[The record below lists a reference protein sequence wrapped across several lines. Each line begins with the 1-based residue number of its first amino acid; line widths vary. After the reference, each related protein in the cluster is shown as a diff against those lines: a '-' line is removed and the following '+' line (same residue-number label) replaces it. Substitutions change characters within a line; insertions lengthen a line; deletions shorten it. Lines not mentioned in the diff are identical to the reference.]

1 MGTATISPADAGGL
15 TCSDNGIAGSYY
27 STTGLAMGGGSS
39 PAPYGTLN
47 SNVVVM
53 RTNASTEYQ
62 CTQAHAR
69 YDLSSLIGKTIVEAK
84 LEIGCH
90 WYGDTS
96 GNDTVFFRAS
106 PWDTGT
112 EPDKTTDWVSGGA
125 TSYGSVVISATATD
139 TVVTLNAAAVAAINA
154 AISTGSPFAFAHVI
168 QESDLGALTASKT
181 VSFNFGDTSTNPDAR
196 KLVLTYAEDAFL
208 GINF

>member
-1 MGTATISPADAGGL
+1 MGTVTISPSERGAL
-15 TCSDNGIAGSYY
+15 TCSDNGIAGSFY

-47 SNVVVM
+47 STLVAM

-62 CTQAHAR
+62 CTQGHCR
-69 YDLSSLIGKTIVEAK
+69 YDLSSLVGKTVIAAAIEV
-84 LEIGCH
+84 GCN

-96 GNDTVFFRAS
+96 GSDTVFFRAS

-112 EPDKTTDWVSGGA
+112 EPDQTTDWVSGSG
-125 TSYGSVVISATATD
+125 TEYGSVVISTATTD

-154 AISTGSPFAFAHVI
+154 AISSGDPFALAHVI
-168 QESDLGALTASKT
+168 QESDLGALTASKN
-181 VSFNFGDTSTNPDAR
+181 VYFNFDDTGVNADAR
-196 KLVLTYAEDAFL
+196 KLVLTVAEDAFL
-208 GINF
+208 GIDF